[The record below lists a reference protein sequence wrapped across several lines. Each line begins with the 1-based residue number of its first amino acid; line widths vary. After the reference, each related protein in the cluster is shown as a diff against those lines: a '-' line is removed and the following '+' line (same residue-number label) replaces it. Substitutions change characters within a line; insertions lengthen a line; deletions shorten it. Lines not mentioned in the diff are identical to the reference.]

1 MKVIDWS
8 DFKCRLLAHFVPV
21 PACSSVEVHYEAESA
36 SSNNSVSETELLKK
50 KITSPNV
57 EEVHE
62 PEVQFKKDSLPDVK
76 QQAGVK
82 REISDSAC
90 VEQPDLFLE
99 KVPSSSPV
107 VRKLQED
114 FHSSNESAGVDDS
127 FAQSDGISCGTQPH
141 FFITEGVKNSLNILL
156 QSHCVHQPFA
166 QRHMSRRLSSKKK
179 KGKYPKAWKYK
190 FKSRSFR
197 DSCLGEW

>member
-1 MKVIDWS
+1 MKWFIQERSKMKVIDWS

-62 PEVQFKKDSLPDVK
+62 AEVQFKKDSLPDMK

-99 KVPSSSPV
+99 KEATGG
-107 VRKLQED
+107 L
-114 FHSSNESAGVDDS
+114 S
-127 FAQSDGISCGTQPH
+127 F
-141 FFITEGVKNSLNILL
+141 K
-156 QSHCVHQPFA
+156 
-166 QRHMSRRLSSKKK
+166 
-179 KGKYPKAWKYK
+179 
-190 FKSRSFR
+190 
-197 DSCLGEW
+197 